1 MMTGTPVEQI
11 ENFVLRFI
19 EKSEDIFLVGLKV
32 TPGNQIT
39 VLLDADNGI
48 TIEKCTIINKALYKY
63 IEESGFFPDGNFS
76 LEVSSPGVDKPL
88 RLLRQYKKNIGRK
101 LEVELN
107 DGTKIEGLLTEVTE
121 EGIALEEKLGKGKKM
136 TIKMITILFNQIKE
150 ATVLITF

>member
-1 MMTGTPVEQI
+1 MITGATHEQI

-19 EKSEDIFLVGLKV
+19 EKSEDIFLVDLKI

-48 TIEKCTIINKALYKY
+48 TIEKCTVINKALYKF

-76 LEVSSPGVDKPL
+76 LEVSSPGVGKPL
-88 RLLRQYKKNIGRK
+88 KLLRQYKKNIGRR
-101 LEVELN
+101 LEVELE
-107 DGTKIEGLLTEVTE
+107 DGTKTEGKLTEVTNE
-121 EGIALEEKLGKGKKM
+121 SITLEEQEGKGKKM
-136 TIKMITILFNQIKE
+136 TTKMTTILFNQIKE